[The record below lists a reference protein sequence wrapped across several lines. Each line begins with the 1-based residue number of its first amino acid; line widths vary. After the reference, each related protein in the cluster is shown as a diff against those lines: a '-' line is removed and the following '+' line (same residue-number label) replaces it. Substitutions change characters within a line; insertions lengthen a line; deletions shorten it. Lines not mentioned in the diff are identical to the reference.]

1 MDEKACAELCD
12 TMPPKARLGVF
23 FSAKND
29 VDFAR
34 LKVRVNGGVKLG
46 HGAAQNWA
54 TLGLR
59 GTRVMSGGQSA
70 ALSM

>member
-1 MDEKACAELCD
+1 MAGAGM
-12 TMPPKARLGVF
+12 TMVWGMGV
-23 FSAKND
+23 SSC
-29 VDFAR
+29 
-34 LKVRVNGGVKLG
+34 VNGGVKLG

-59 GTRVMSGGQSA
+59 GTRVMGGGQSA

>member
-1 MDEKACAELCD
+1 LKISVITAVYNSEATVGEAIASVAAQ
-12 TMPPKARLGVF
+12 THP
-23 FSAKND
+23 D
-29 VDFAR
+29 VEH
-34 LKVRVNGGVKLG
+34 VNGGVKLG

>member
-1 MDEKACAELCD
+1 MHHANNCGDHPDIGQTRIEIY
-12 TMPPKARLGVF
+12 T
-23 FSAKND
+23 D
-29 VDFAR
+29 VNA
-34 LKVRVNGGVKLG
+34 GVKLG

-59 GTRVMSGGQSA
+59 ETFSAGGGQSA